1 MPRGTALLC
10 LEDFFG
16 SDVMRQLWEAAF
28 KPPPRAADAGAG
40 DQSRFAVL
48 PQNTEDELTLS
59 EVHSKLDKAL
69 NFLQRDVGY
78 ALLDDVRPH
87 TGGGVRLKPPAKA
100 NAAVPKGDRSCRQ
113 PKDLSPGQGQ
123 SSTGNR
129 PKDLAKECEG
139 IAADLNAAEAQRK
152 KEIKDLINLLQ
163 KIFEGSGGRLRTAE
177 VAQVYRRQASNFQ
190 SNGQL
195 DRLFRAIEVTED
207 RDITWEEFQA
217 LYVQSK
223 GTKNPTSPSSAPA
236 SSSTAPNPQ
245 DCRVVSPPKMLS
257 DAAIAEIIVI
267 SPEAAK
273 YAHYPCDLVLVSR
286 FAQVLYKSILQD
298 LYTDADAG
306 ITTHVE
312 ARKRC
317 NQAICHDGLYKCVLQ
332 GVRLMHLCDYDYADV
347 VLVLGYATVYFRST
361 FSSIGKKMSPNEAA
375 HVVVLLIYLAHGF
388 LLDETCPLRIW
399 QKHIFRKYCTL
410 KVLDA
415 ALFRLFQMRP
425 GFKLRISVEEEKL
438 ALMGLSGL
446 MTLKS
451 AEDDA
456 EANDAIKQLMGGI
469 SSNPQKPSDSK
480 ELGPGSAA
488 NGISAEQNSQKGMNG
503 VSSGGLSA
511 SASPAAQSGSSSG
524 GSNGRSPPGSGHSA
538 ERTGEVRT
546 RSGVVVDRSARSS
559 PPSPPT
565 VAGGRVGE
573 ATSLLTSARSHREGH
588 QRRSDRSS
596 KEAHDGAL
604 PPVSHADIPHSS
616 IATAVAK

>member
-1 MPRGTALLC
+1 
-10 LEDFFG
+10 
-16 SDVMRQLWEAAF
+16 MRQLWEAAF

-87 TGGGVRLKPPAKA
+87 TGGGVRLKPPSKA

-113 PKDLSPGQGQ
+113 PKDLDPGQAP
-123 SSTGNR
+123 GNV
-129 PKDLAKECEG
+129 PKDLDESIMK
-139 IAADLNAAEAQRK
+139 
-152 KEIKDLINLLQ
+152 LLHV
-163 KIFEGSGGRLRTAE
+163 IFERSGGRLRTSELAE
-177 VAQVYRRQASNFQ
+177 VYRRQSSNFQ

-195 DRLFRAIEVTED
+195 DRLFGGISIKED

-217 LYVQSK
+217 LYAQSK
-223 GTKNPTSPSSAPA
+223 GKERPTSPSAAPA

-245 DCRVVSPPKMLS
+245 DCRVVCPPGTQMLS
-257 DAAIAEIIVI
+257 DAAIEEIIVI
-267 SPEAAK
+267 SPEAAR

-298 LYTDADAG
+298 LYADADQG

-312 ARKRC
+312 AKSRC

-425 GFKLRISVEEEKL
+425 GFKLRISEEEERV
-438 ALMGLSGL
+438 ALLGMSGL
-446 MTLKS
+446 MTGIVKS
-451 AEDDA
+451 AEDDR
-456 EANDAIKQLMGGI
+456 EASEAIKQLTGGM
-469 SSNPQKPSDSK
+469 SSNPQKPSESK
-480 ELGPGSAA
+480 DLGPGSAA
-488 NGISAEQNSQKGMNG
+488 NGQNSGKGMNG
-503 VSSGGLSA
+503 TPGA
-511 SASPAAQSGSSSG
+511 SAAPAAQSGSSSG
-524 GSNGRSPPGSGHSA
+524 GSNGRSPPGSG
-538 ERTGEVRT
+538 EVPT
-546 RSGVVVDRSARSS
+546 RSGVVVDRTARSS
-559 PPSPPT
+559 VPSPPT

-573 ATSLLTSARSHREGH
+573 ATSLLTSARSN

-596 KEAHDGAL
+596 KETHDGAL

>member
-1 MPRGTALLC
+1 
-10 LEDFFG
+10 
-16 SDVMRQLWEAAF
+16 MRQLWEAAF

-40 DQSRFAVL
+40 DESRFAVL
-48 PQNTEDELTLS
+48 PQNTPDELTLS

-113 PKDLSPGQGQ
+113 PKDLDPERQQQSSPGDG
-123 SSTGNR
+123 
-129 PKDLAKECEG
+129 KDLDES
-139 IAADLNAAEAQRK
+139 I
-152 KEIKDLINLLQ
+152 IKLLHV
-163 KIFEGSGGRLRTAE
+163 IFERSGGRLRTSELAE
-177 VAQVYRRQASNFQ
+177 VYRRQASNFQ
-190 SNGQL
+190 KNGQL
-195 DRLFRAIEVTED
+195 DRLFRGIHINED

-217 LYVQSK
+217 LYAQSK
-223 GTKNPTSPSSAPA
+223 GTDAPTCPSSAPA

-245 DCRVVSPPKMLS
+245 DCRVVGPPKMLS
-257 DAAIAEIIVI
+257 DAAVEDIIVI
-267 SPEAAK
+267 SPEAAR
-273 YAHYPCDLVLVSR
+273 YAHYPCDLVLVTR

-298 LYTDADAG
+298 LYEDAEKG
-306 ITTHVE
+306 ITTYVE
-312 ARKRC
+312 AKKRC

-425 GFKLRISVEEEKL
+425 GFKLRISEEEERV
-438 ALMGLSGL
+438 ALLGLSGL
-446 MTLKS
+446 TYSLKVS
-451 AEDDA
+451 EDDRE
-456 EANDAIKQLMGGI
+456 EASDAIKQLMGGM
-469 SSNPQKPSDSK
+469 SSNPQKPSESK
-480 ELGPGSAA
+480 DLGPGSAA
-488 NGISAEQNSQKGMNG
+488 NGISTEQNSRKGMNG
-503 VSSGGLSA
+503 VSSGGLATPGA
-511 SASPAAQSGSSSG
+511 SAAPAAQSGSSSA
-524 GSNGRSPPGSGHSA
+524 GSNGRSPPGSGHS
-538 ERTGEVRT
+538 TGEVPT
-546 RSGVVVDRSARSS
+546 RSGVVVDRTARSS
-559 PPSPPT
+559 VPSPPT

-573 ATSLLTSARSHREGH
+573 ATSLLISARSHREGH

-596 KEAHDGAL
+596 KDSHDGAL